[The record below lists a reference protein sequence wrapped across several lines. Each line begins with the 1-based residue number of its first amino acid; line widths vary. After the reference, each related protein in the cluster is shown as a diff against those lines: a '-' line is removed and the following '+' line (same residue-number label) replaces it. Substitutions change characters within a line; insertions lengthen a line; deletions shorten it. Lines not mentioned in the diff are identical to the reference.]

1 MSTPQTQSIE
11 FARDDQG
18 RLVLVDQD
26 GVRHVNVH
34 PAKLFPLTE
43 KDHWISIQSVGAR
56 EILCI
61 EDPKSLPEPSRT
73 LLLDALALR
82 DFVPIIQV
90 IHRIVRL
97 ADGHVWHV
105 TTDRGDTSFEV
116 ETDESIQALGH
127 GRLVIVDRRNTR
139 YLIPNV
145 TSLDRVSKRKL
156 EHYY

>member
-1 MSTPQTQSIE
+1 MSTPQPQNIE

-18 RLVLVDQD
+18 RLVLVDTE

-43 KDHWISIQSVGAR
+43 KDHWISIQSQGAR

-61 EDPKSLPEPSRT
+61 EDPQSLPEPSRS
-73 LLLDALALR
+73 LLLDALARR
-82 DFVPIIQV
+82 DFVPVIQV

-97 ADGHVWHV
+97 ADGHEWHV

-116 ETDESIQALGH
+116 ETDESIQPLGH
-127 GRLVIVDRRNTR
+127 GRLVIMDRRNTR
-139 YLIPNV
+139 YLIPNIA
-145 TSLDRVSKRKL
+145 SLDRVSKRKL

>member
-1 MSTPQTQSIE
+1 MSTPQPPCIE
-11 FARDDQG
+11 FAKDDLG

-43 KDHWISIQSVGAR
+43 KDHWISIQSEGAR

-61 EDPKSLPEPSRT
+61 EDPQSLPEPSRT

-105 TTDRGDTSFEV
+105 TTDRGSTSFEV

-145 TSLDRVSKRKL
+145 ASLDRVSKRKL

>member
-1 MSTPQTQSIE
+1 MSTPQPQTIE
-11 FARDDQG
+11 FSKDSQG

-26 GVRHVNVH
+26 GVRHENVH

-43 KDHWISIQSVGAR
+43 KDHWISIQSEGAR

-61 EDPKSLPEPSRT
+61 EDPQSLPEPSRT
-73 LLLDALALR
+73 LLLEALARR
-82 DFVPIIQV
+82 DFVPIILV

-97 ADGHVWHV
+97 ANGHEWHV

-116 ETDESIQALGH
+116 ETDESIQPLGN
-127 GRLVIVDRRNTR
+127 GRLVVVDRGNTR
-139 YLIPNV
+139 YLIPNAAK
-145 TSLDRVSKRKL
+145 LDRISKRKL

>member
-1 MSTPQTQSIE
+1 MSTPKQLNIE
-11 FARDDQG
+11 FLQDDHG
-18 RLVLVDQD
+18 RLALVDTN
-26 GVRHVNVH
+26 GIRHANVH

-43 KDHWISIQSVGAR
+43 KDHWISIQSEGAR

-61 EDPKSLPEPSRT
+61 EDPQSLPEPSRT
-73 LLLDALALR
+73 LLLNAVAR
-82 DFVPIIQV
+82 RNFVPIVLV

-97 ADGHVWHV
+97 ADGHEWHV

-116 ETDESIQALGH
+116 ETDESIQNLGH
-127 GRLVIVDRRNTR
+127 GRLVIIDRRNTR

-145 TSLDRVSKRKL
+145 AGLDRISKRKL

>member
-1 MSTPQTQSIE
+1 MSTPQPHIE
-11 FARDDQG
+11 FGKDEKG
-18 RLVLVDQD
+18 RLVLVDPA

-34 PAKLFPLTE
+34 PAKLFPLTD
-43 KDHWISIQSVGAR
+43 KDFWISIQSEGAR

-61 EDPKSLPEPSRT
+61 EDPQTLPEPSRT
-73 LLLDALALR
+73 ILLEALARR

-97 ADGHVWHV
+97 ADGHEWHV

-116 ETDESIQALGH
+116 ETDESIQNLGH

-145 TSLDRVSKRKL
+145 ASLDRISRRKL

>member
-145 TSLDRVSKRKL
+145 TGLDRVSKRKL

>member
-1 MSTPQTQSIE
+1 MNTPQQLNIE
-11 FARDDQG
+11 FIKDDNG
-18 RLVLVDQD
+18 RLALVDSN
-26 GVRHVNVH
+26 GLRHANVH

-43 KDHWISIQSVGAR
+43 KDHWISIQSEGSR

-61 EDPKSLPEPSRT
+61 EDPQSVPEPSRT
-73 LLLDALALR
+73 LLLEALGRR

-127 GRLVIVDRRNTR
+127 GRLVIVDRRNIR

-145 TSLDRVSKRKL
+145 ASLDRVSKRKL

>member
-61 EDPKSLPEPSRT
+61 EDPKTLPEPSRT

-105 TTDRGDTSFEV
+105 TTDRGNTSFEV

-145 TSLDRVSKRKL
+145 ASLDRVSKRKL

>member
-1 MSTPQTQSIE
+1 MSTQPQSIE
-11 FARDDQG
+11 FSRDDRG
-18 RLVLVDQD
+18 RLVLVDKN
-26 GVRHVNVH
+26 GVRHENVH
-34 PAKLFPLTE
+34 ASKMFPLTE
-43 KDHWISIQSVGAR
+43 KDHWISIQSQGSR

-61 EDPKSLPEPSRT
+61 EDPQSLSEPSRT
-73 LLLDALALR
+73 VLLEALAR
-82 DFVPIIQV
+82 RNFVPIIQV

-97 ADGHVWHV
+97 AGGHIWHV

-127 GRLVIVDRRNTR
+127 GRLVIIDRRNTR

-145 TSLDRVSKRKL
+145 ASLDRVSKRKL

>member
-1 MSTPQTQSIE
+1 MNTSQQLDIE
-11 FARDDQG
+11 FLQDAQG
-18 RLVLVDQD
+18 RLTLVDSN
-26 GVRHVNVH
+26 GIRHANVH

-43 KDHWISIQSVGAR
+43 KDHWISVQSEGAR

-61 EDPKSLPEPSRT
+61 EDPQRLPEPSRT
-73 LLLDALALR
+73 LLLNALARR

-97 ADGHVWHV
+97 ADGHEWHV
-105 TTDRGDTSFEV
+105 TTDRGDTRFEV

-145 TSLDRVSKRKL
+145 ASLDRVSKRKL

>member
-1 MSTPQTQSIE
+1 MSTPQPQNIE
-11 FARDDQG
+11 FAKDDQG
-18 RLVLVDQD
+18 RLVIMDQD
-26 GVRHVNVH
+26 GVRHVNVR

-43 KDHWISIQSVGAR
+43 KDHWISIQSEGAR

-61 EDPKSLPEPSRT
+61 EDPQSLQEPSRS
-73 LLLDALALR
+73 LLLNELARR

-97 ADGHVWHV
+97 ADGHEWHV
-105 TTDRGDTSFEV
+105 TTDRGNTSFEV
-116 ETDESIQALGH
+116 ETDESIQPLGR

-139 YLIPNV
+139 YLISNV
-145 TSLDRVSKRKL
+145 ASLDRVSKRKL

>member
-1 MSTPQTQSIE
+1 MSTPLQNIE
-11 FARDDQG
+11 FSKDDSG
-18 RLVLVDQD
+18 RLVLVDQA

-34 PAKLFPLTE
+34 PAKLFPLTD
-43 KDHWISIQSVGAR
+43 KDFWVSIQSEGAR
-56 EILCI
+56 EIVCI
-61 EDPKSLPEPSRT
+61 EDPQTLPEPSRSV
-73 LLLDALALR
+73 LLEALARR

-97 ADGHVWHV
+97 ADGHEWHV

-116 ETDESIQALGH
+116 ETDESIQTLGH

-145 TSLDRVSKRKL
+145 ASLDRVSRRKL

>member
-1 MSTPQTQSIE
+1 MSTPQPLNIE
-11 FARDDQG
+11 FIKDELG
-18 RLVLVDQD
+18 RLSLVDSN
-26 GVRHVNVH
+26 GIRHANVH

-43 KDHWISIQSVGAR
+43 KDHWISIQSEGCR

-61 EDPKSLPEPSRT
+61 EDPQSLPEPSRG
-73 LLLDALALR
+73 LLLEALSRR

-97 ADGHVWHV
+97 ADGHEWHV
-105 TTDRGDTSFEV
+105 TTDRGETRFEV

-139 YLIPNV
+139 YLIPNAA
-145 TSLDRVSKRKL
+145 SLDRVSKRKL
-156 EHYY
+156 DHYY

>member
-26 GVRHVNVH
+26 GIRHVNVH

-145 TSLDRVSKRKL
+145 ASLDRVSKRKL

>member
-1 MSTPQTQSIE
+1 MSTPQPQEIK
-11 FARDDQG
+11 FAKDDQG
-18 RLVLVDQD
+18 RLVLMDQD

-43 KDHWISIQSVGAR
+43 KDHWISIQSEGAR

-61 EDPKSLPEPSRT
+61 EDPQSLTEPSRS
-73 LLLDALALR
+73 LLLDALARR
-82 DFVPIIQV
+82 DFVPIIHV

-97 ADGHVWHV
+97 ADGHEWHV

-145 TSLDRVSKRKL
+145 ASLDRISKRKL

>member
-1 MSTPQTQSIE
+1 MNTPPQLNIE
-11 FARDDQG
+11 FIKDEHG
-18 RLVLVDQD
+18 RLALVDSN
-26 GVRHVNVH
+26 GLRHANVH

-43 KDHWISIQSVGAR
+43 KDHWISIQSEASR

-61 EDPKSLPEPSRT
+61 EDPQSVPEPSRT
-73 LLLDALALR
+73 LLLEALGRR

-90 IHRIVRL
+90 IHRIVRK
-97 ADGHVWHV
+97 ADGHEWHV
-105 TTDRGDTSFEV
+105 TTDRGDTRFEV

-145 TSLDRVSKRKL
+145 ASLDRVSKRKL
-156 EHYY
+156 EHYF

>member
-1 MSTPQTQSIE
+1 MSTPQPQSIE
-11 FARDDQG
+11 FARDDLG

-26 GVRHVNVH
+26 GIRHANVH

-43 KDHWISIQSVGAR
+43 KDHWISIQSQGAR

-61 EDPKSLPEPSRT
+61 EDPQSLPEPSRT

-145 TSLDRVSKRKL
+145 ASLDRVSKRKL

>member
-1 MSTPQTQSIE
+1 MSTPQPLNIE
-11 FARDDQG
+11 FIKDEQG
-18 RLVLVDQD
+18 RLALVDSN
-26 GVRHVNVH
+26 GIRHANVH

-43 KDHWISIQSVGAR
+43 KDHWISIQSEGAR

-61 EDPKSLPEPSRT
+61 EDPQGLSEPSRS
-73 LLLDALALR
+73 LLLDALSRR

-97 ADGHVWHV
+97 ADGHEWHV
-105 TTDRGDTSFEV
+105 TTDRGETNFEV

-139 YLIPNV
+139 YLIPNAA
-145 TSLDRVSKRKL
+145 SLDRVSKRKL
-156 EHYY
+156 DHYY

>member
-1 MSTPQTQSIE
+1 MSTPQTQNIE

-18 RLVLVDQD
+18 RLVLVDSN
-26 GVRHVNVH
+26 GVRHANVH

-43 KDHWISIQSVGAR
+43 KDHWISIQSEGAR

-61 EDPKSLPEPSRT
+61 EDPQSLPEPSRS

-97 ADGHVWHV
+97 ADGHEWHV
-105 TTDRGDTSFEV
+105 STDRGDTSFEV
-116 ETDESIQALGH
+116 ETDESIQTLGH

-145 TSLDRVSKRKL
+145 ASLDRVSKRKL

>member
-1 MSTPQTQSIE
+1 MSTQPQNIDFTQDE
-11 FARDDQG
+11 RG
-18 RLVLVDQD
+18 RLALVDQD
-26 GVRHVNVH
+26 GVRHENVH
-34 PAKLFPLTE
+34 PVKLFPLTE
-43 KDHWISIQSVGAR
+43 KDHWISIQSESAR

-61 EDPKSLPEPSRT
+61 EDPQCLPEPARG
-73 LLLDALALR
+73 LLLEALGRR

-97 ADGHVWHV
+97 ADGHVWQV

-116 ETDESIQALGH
+116 ETDESIQPLGH
-127 GRLVIVDRRNTR
+127 GRLVIIDRRNTR

-145 TSLDRVSKRKL
+145 ASLDRDSKRKL

>member
-1 MSTPQTQSIE
+1 MSTPKQLSIE
-11 FARDDQG
+11 FAKDDQG
-18 RLVLVDQD
+18 RLVLVDD
-26 GVRHVNVH
+26 NGLRHANVH

-43 KDHWISIQSVGAR
+43 KDHWISIQSEAAR

-61 EDPKSLPEPSRT
+61 EDPQCLPEPSRT
-73 LLLDALALR
+73 LLLEALARR
-82 DFVPIIQV
+82 DFVPIILV

-97 ADGHVWHV
+97 AEGHEWHV

-116 ETDESIQALGH
+116 DTDESIQPLGH

-145 TSLDRVSKRKL
+145 ASLDRVSKRKL

>member
-1 MSTPQTQSIE
+1 MSTPQPQAIE
-11 FARDDQG
+11 FSKDSQG

-26 GVRHVNVH
+26 GVRHENVH

-43 KDHWISIQSVGAR
+43 KDHWISIQSGGAC

-61 EDPKSLPEPSRT
+61 EDPQSLPEPSRT
-73 LLLDALALR
+73 LLLEALARR

-97 ADGHVWHV
+97 ADGHEWHV
-105 TTDRGDTSFEV
+105 TTDRGDTRFEV
-116 ETDESIQALGH
+116 ETDESIQPLGH
-127 GRLVIVDRRNTR
+127 GRLVVMDRGNTR

-145 TSLDRVSKRKL
+145 ARLDRISKRKL

>member
-1 MSTPQTQSIE
+1 MSTPQPHIE
-11 FARDDQG
+11 FGKDEKG
-18 RLVLVDQD
+18 RLVLVDPA

-34 PAKLFPLTE
+34 PAKLFPLTD
-43 KDHWISIQSVGAR
+43 KDFWISIQSEGAR

-61 EDPKSLPEPSRT
+61 EDPQTLPEPSRT
-73 LLLDALALR
+73 ILLEALARR

-97 ADGHVWHV
+97 ADGHEWHV

-116 ETDESIQALGH
+116 ETDESIQNLGH

-139 YLIPNV
+139 YLITNV
-145 TSLDRVSKRKL
+145 ASLDRISRRKL

>member
-26 GVRHVNVH
+26 GIRHVNVH

>member
-1 MSTPQTQSIE
+1 MSTPQPQNIE
-11 FARDDQG
+11 FSRDAQG
-18 RLVLVDQD
+18 RLVLVDAE

-43 KDHWISIQSVGAR
+43 KDHWISIQSQGAR

-61 EDPKSLPEPSRT
+61 EDPQSLPEPSRS
-73 LLLDALALR
+73 LLLEALARR
-82 DFVPIIQV
+82 DFVPVIQV

-97 ADGHVWHV
+97 ADGHEWHV

-116 ETDESIQALGH
+116 ETDESIQPLGH
-127 GRLVIVDRRNTR
+127 GRLVIMDRRNTR
-139 YLIPNV
+139 YLIPDIA
-145 TSLDRVSKRKL
+145 SLDRVSKRKL

>member
-1 MSTPQTQSIE
+1 MSTPQAQNIE
-11 FARDDQG
+11 FVRDDQG
-18 RLVLVDQD
+18 RLALVDSN
-26 GVRHVNVH
+26 GIRHANVH

-43 KDHWISIQSVGAR
+43 KDHWISIQSEGSR

-61 EDPKSLPEPSRT
+61 EDPQSLPEPSRS
-73 LLLDALALR
+73 LLLDALARR

-97 ADGHVWHV
+97 ADGHEWHV

-116 ETDESIQALGH
+116 ETDESIQTLGH

-145 TSLDRVSKRKL
+145 ASLDRVSKRKL

>member
-11 FARDDQG
+11 FARDDLG

-43 KDHWISIQSVGAR
+43 KDHWISIQSEGAR

-61 EDPKSLPEPSRT
+61 EDPQSLPEPSRT

-105 TTDRGDTSFEV
+105 TTDRGNTSFEV

-145 TSLDRVSKRKL
+145 ASLDRVSKRKL